1 MTNHFL
7 FLYLRIFLSLFFVS
21 LCKCLLMLFLSLFSF
36 PYVSVYL
43 FLHFLTSA
51 YHIQIFLIPSY
62 VITIMQKNLLQ
73 IVHDMY
79 LFKIEYVPIK
89 ITSYWFSQWWR
100 SDFFSPD
107 PGPPLRKDRIRL
119 RIRPSLDIN
128 LSKFNKFRGENRRI
142 FHRLNN

>member
-1 MTNHFL
+1 MLKKIFCKLHIRTSQISIVL
-7 FLYLRIFLSLFFVS
+7 FIANIKFSIT
-21 LCKCLLMLFLSLFSF
+21 LL
-36 PYVSVYL
+36 
-43 FLHFLTSA
+43 

-128 LSKFNKFRGENRRI
+128 LRKFNKFRGENRRI
-142 FHRLNN
+142 FHWLNN